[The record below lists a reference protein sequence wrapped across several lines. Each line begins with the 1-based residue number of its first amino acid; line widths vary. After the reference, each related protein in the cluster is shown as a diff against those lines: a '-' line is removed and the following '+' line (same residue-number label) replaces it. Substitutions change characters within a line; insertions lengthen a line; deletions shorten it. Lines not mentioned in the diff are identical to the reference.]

1 MEKPFIQNR
10 GQFRAHVMGKVPLK
24 SEVYRFVNDLTE
36 YLFPVLSE
44 DQLPCQ
50 ESCLEGILQF
60 LEKILNSYGTG
71 LTDVHDTTM
80 KFREVL
86 PGLYETLTGDAR
98 AINEGDP
105 AALSVEEVII
115 SYPGFYAI
123 LIFRI
128 AHELDR
134 LAIPFIPRM
143 LTEFAHSKTGIDI
156 NPKAKIGQAFCI
168 DHGTG
173 IVIGETTVIGN
184 SVKMYQGVTLG
195 ALSVSKAVA
204 GSKRHP
210 TIGDNVTLYSGC
222 TILGGETIIGHDS
235 VVGGNVWLTHSVEPY
250 SLVINQDKIRL
261 IDKSLDMSNIINF
274 VI

>member
-10 GQFRAHVMGKVPLK
+10 GQFKAHVMGKVPMK
-24 SEVYRFVNDLTE
+24 SEVYHFVNDLTE

-44 DQLPCQ
+44 DQLPCE
-50 ESCLEGILQF
+50 ESCLDGILQL
-60 LEKILNSYGTG
+60 LEKILNSFDTG
-71 LTDVHDTTM
+71 LANVHDTTM
-80 KFREVL
+80 EFKQAL
-86 PGLYETLTGDAR
+86 PELYLTLTGDAT
-98 AINEGDP
+98 AICEGDP
-105 AALSVEEVII
+105 AACSVEEVII

-123 LIFRI
+123 MIYRI

-134 LAIPFIPRM
+134 LSIPFIPRM
-143 LTEFAHSKTGIDI
+143 LTEYAHSKTGIDI
-156 NPKAKIGQAFCI
+156 NPKAKIGKQFCI

-173 IVIGETTVIGN
+173 IVIGESAVIGK

-195 ALSVSKAVA
+195 ALSVSKDCA

-210 TIGDNVTLYSGC
+210 TIEDDVTLYAGS
-222 TILGGETIIGHDS
+222 TILGGNTIIGHDS
-235 VVGGNVWLTHSVEPY
+235 VIGGNVWLTHSVEPY

-261 IDKSLDMSNIINF
+261 IDKSVDRNNLIDF